1 MATKK
6 TTAKPAAKR
15 APVKTGVRRVAL
27 VGVNPAA
34 KKRTVK
40 KKNEASR
47 YQVLVQNRNL
57 DGEWIQYAAFRLLP
71 HAEDYARRV
80 HEKNASVSVKVL
92 DTK

>member
-34 KKRTVK
+34 KKRRITSDEFEVCYSPDGK
-40 KKNEASR
+40 KWHRWSVYSYEPMAKEVAK
-47 YQVLVQNRNL
+47 
-57 DGEWIQYAAFRLLP
+57 RLSKEHP
-71 HAEDYARRV
+71 SYYVRV
-80 HEKNASVSVKVL
+80 EKIK
-92 DTK
+92 